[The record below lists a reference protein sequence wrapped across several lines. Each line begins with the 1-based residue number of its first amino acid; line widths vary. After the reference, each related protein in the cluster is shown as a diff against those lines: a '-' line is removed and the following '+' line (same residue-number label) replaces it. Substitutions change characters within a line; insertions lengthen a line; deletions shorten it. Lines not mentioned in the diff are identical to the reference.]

1 MEFTNKVIW
10 WICIFITMKF
20 QFIVIL
26 WLHINLWI
34 LIWLLQVF
42 ILTLIILFA
51 VAFITLLERAYI
63 GIRQRRRGPNKISF
77 WGILQPVLDGV
88 KLIIKSTIKPNHL
101 NIVLFSFIPA
111 INFILFITFWSA
123 IPFLF
128 KIIQFS
134 LSSLFVIVLLGIIGF
149 GIIITGWASNNK
161 YALFGSLRSITQR
174 ISYEVTLSLVIL
186 SVMCIKNSL
195 DLSTMWKG
203 FINIEIY
210 FSIIFLLP
218 AVIIILAECGRTPFD
233 LIEAERELVRG
244 YNVEYGRIEF
254 AFLFIT
260 EYGIIILLR
269 ILFSIILSP
278 MISSYVGFI
287 IISRILFARY
297 TLPRIR
303 YDYLIS
309 LIWKS
314 LLPAVILIWI
324 VIFNLRVS
332 A

>member
-1 MEFTNKVIW
+1 M
-10 WICIFITMKF
+10 
-20 QFIVIL
+20 IL
-26 WLHINLWI
+26 L
-34 LIWLLQVF
+34 
-42 ILTLIILFA
+42 A
-51 VAFITLLERAYI
+51 VAFITLLERAYM

-77 WGILQPVLDGV
+77 WGILQPVLDGI
-88 KLIIKSTIKPNHL
+88 KLLLKSSVKPNHL
-101 NIVLFSFIPA
+101 NMVLFSFIPA
-111 INFILFITFWSA
+111 INLILFIAFWSA

-134 LSSLFVIVLLGIIGF
+134 FRRLFIIVLLGIIGF
-149 GIIITGWASNNK
+149 RIIITGWASNNK

-186 SVMCIKNSL
+186 SIMCIKNSL
-195 DLSTMWKG
+195 NLSTAWKG
-203 FINIEIY
+203 FISIEIY
-210 FSIIFLLP
+210 FSLIFLLP
-218 AVIIILAECGRTPFD
+218 VVIIILAECGRTPFD

-244 YNVEYGRIEF
+244 YNVEYSRIEF
-254 AFLFIT
+254 AFLFIA
-260 EYGIIILLR
+260 EYGMIILLR

-278 MISSYVGFI
+278 TISSFFRLF

-314 LLPAVILIWI
+314 LLPGIILIWVI
-324 VIFNLRVS
+324 IFNIRIS